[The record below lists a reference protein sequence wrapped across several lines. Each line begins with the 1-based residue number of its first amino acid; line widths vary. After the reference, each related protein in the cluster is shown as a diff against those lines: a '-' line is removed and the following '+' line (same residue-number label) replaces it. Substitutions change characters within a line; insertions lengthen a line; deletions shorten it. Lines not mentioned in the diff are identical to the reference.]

1 MPSLFTHIDLGTLG
15 YREAWQR
22 QETLLAQLIDEKSR
36 SQRSQSFLLFVE
48 HPHVYTLGKNGHE
61 ANLLADM
68 LQLQSMQAELV
79 KTNRGG
85 DITYHGPG
93 QLVAYPILR
102 LDQLGIGVK
111 QYVERLE
118 EVVIRSIATYGLQG
132 YRLPQATGVWLEPHS
147 PQARKLCAVGVRCS
161 HAVTMH
167 GFALNVNTDLRC
179 FALINPC
186 GFTDKGVTSLANELG
201 RELNMDEVQT
211 IVAEKFEEVF
221 GECCPA
227 AATAST

>member
-1 MPSLFTHIDLGTLG
+1 MPPLFTRINLGTLS
-15 YREAWQR
+15 YREAWQQ
-22 QETLLAQLIDEKSR
+22 QEILHAQLVDEKSR
-36 SQRSQSFLLFVE
+36 SERSQNFLLFVE

-61 ANLLADM
+61 ANLLADA

-118 EVVIRSIATYGLQG
+118 EVVIRTVAAYGLHAT
-132 YRLPQATGVWLEPHS
+132 RLPQAAGVWLDPHS
-147 PQARKLCAVGVRCS
+147 PRARKLCAIGVRCS

-201 RELNMDEVQT
+201 RGLSMDEVRA
-211 IVAEKFEEVF
+211 IVCEKFEEVF
-221 GECCPA
+221 GA
-227 AATAST
+227 AISST